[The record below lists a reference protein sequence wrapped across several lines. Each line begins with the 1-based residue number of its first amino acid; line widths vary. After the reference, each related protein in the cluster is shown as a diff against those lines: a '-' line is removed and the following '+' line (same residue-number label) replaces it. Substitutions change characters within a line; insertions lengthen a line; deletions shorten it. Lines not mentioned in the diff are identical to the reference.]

1 MRNLPAIEQQLS
13 LLGWFSSDYIG
24 VLAMGFFYGLT
35 LCSLS
40 CLPMLTPYLFA
51 QAGQEQGRTAGF
63 MTGFH
68 LTALFIAARVATYAI
83 LGAAAGGLGE
93 MLLKRMDEGVFLPV
107 AGGMVVLVG
116 MAVAFGRKAACS
128 HHGTFAA
135 GQKTSVLHMVGLGL
149 ATTLMPC
156 LPLTAVLMLA
166 ATRGSVME
174 GAVLGLLFGAGTAVS
189 PLYYLGGA
197 MGWLARRIM
206 AEIPKHAG
214 LLRRISG
221 LMLVLLGLRL
231 MLS

>member
-51 QAGQEQGRTAGF
+51 HAGRAGGRGGGF
-63 MTGFH
+63 MTGFQ
-68 LTALFIAARVATYAI
+68 LTALFIAARAATYTL
-83 LGAAAGGLGE
+83 LGALAGGLGE
-93 MLLKRMDEGVFLPV
+93 VLLARMDDGLLLPV
-107 AGGMVVLVG
+107 AGVMIVAIGI
-116 MAVAFGRKAACS
+116 AVAFRRGATCRQ
-128 HHGTFAA
+128 HGNF
-135 GQKTSVLHMVGLGL
+135 TSTRDGSALHMVGLGL

-166 ATRGSVME
+166 ATRGSVLE
-174 GAVLGLLFGAGTAVS
+174 GAVFGLLFGLGTASS

-197 MGWLARRIM
+197 MGWLARRIY
-206 AEIPKHAG
+206 AEIPRHAVF
-214 LLRRISG
+214 LRRLSG
-221 LMLVLLGLRL
+221 LVLALLGLRL
-231 MLS
+231 VLS

>member
-35 LCSLS
+35 LCSFS

-68 LTALFIAARVATYAI
+68 LTALFIAARVVTYTL
-83 LGAAAGGLGE
+83 LGAVAGGLGE
-93 MLLKRMDEGVFLPV
+93 MLLKRMDEGIFLPV
-107 AGGMVVLVG
+107 AGVLVALIG
-116 MAVAFGRKAACS
+116 IAVAFGRKATCG
-128 HHGTFAA
+128 HHGTFGTGGNA
-135 GQKTSVLHMVGLGL
+135 SVLHMVGLGL

-174 GAVLGLLFGAGTAVS
+174 GAVLGLLFGAGTATS

-197 MGWLARRIM
+197 MSWLARRIIV
-206 AEIPKHAG
+206 EIPKYAG

-231 MLS
+231 MFS